1 MFIELYGTYLGL
13 LVVQINKIRKDDW
26 MYIWGFQP
34 HFQISVNTT
43 AEAIFN
49 NIRQDLSPK
58 VWVVGIWAEDNEIDI
73 PNPVITIDT
82 PFKPELFSKVNDKA
96 NDIYYKDPNREM
108 LISNERAER
117 NYHHRLKLNAK
128 VNAMNKILDEA
139 YEEQNL
145 TFYISIPIKINGFWV
160 FTILQLNKRTAK
172 SIPSLNKTKVL
183 ERYGIMRSLLES
195 TISEFLS
202 SCSNVLQIPGVGEE
216 LNVLRR
222 NGDEFVRSGGETF
235 LKTLSLKFHG
245 HFNLFEIFN
254 LISSQYYEGG
264 ESNGRI
270 IISNNE
276 HPAINQIL
284 KFSSPIDLTN
294 HKAIR
299 KLLEMTSGD
308 ISLLANGNE
317 VYGMGNISNY
327 DSTDEDLFII
337 NFKRHFTW
345 ELRYRDTPLMVV
357 EYRQPSLP
365 KERMNKE
372 LFSDHLIRTFS
383 DMNEN
388 DINVIWDVILAATE
402 QKHGTMVVI
411 TNKAAEEA
419 DRLNGQC
426 INIEPINLTAEV
438 MRLVTAIDGAVLL
451 DPNGKC
457 HALGVILD
465 GRATEKGD
473 SARGAR
479 YNSALRYLDTQEN
492 ECLIVVVSED
502 GYINL
507 IPHLK
512 PKISRQ
518 CIDILIKDLQ
528 QVNES
533 EHLDIKSFNQIMHDL
548 KRLAFYL
555 IQEDCDKINELRKT
569 IESKMNPK
577 TIRIVYSDFTPNAE
591 MNNSYYR

>member
-1 MFIELYGTYLGL
+1 
-13 LVVQINKIRKDDW
+13 

-34 HFQISVNTT
+34 YFQVSVNIT
-43 AEAIFN
+43 AEEIFN
-49 NIRQDLSPK
+49 NIRLDLNPK
-58 VWVVGIWAEDNEIDI
+58 VWVVGIWAEDNKMEN

-82 PFKPELFSKVNDKA
+82 PFEPELFSKVNDIA
-96 NDIYYKDPNREM
+96 EDIYCNDPDRQM
-108 LISNERAER
+108 LISDARAEK
-117 NYHHRLKLNAK
+117 NYHHRLKLKAK
-128 VNAMNKILDEA
+128 VNAMNKVLDEA

-145 TFYISIPIKINGFWV
+145 SFYISMPIKVYGYWIFV
-160 FTILQLNKRTAK
+160 ILQLNKESVK
-172 SIPSLNKTKVL
+172 SIPALNNTTVL
-183 ERYGIMRSLLES
+183 ERYRIMRSLLES

-202 SCSNVLQIPGVGEE
+202 SCSNALQIPGVGEE

-222 NGDEFVRSGGETF
+222 NGSEFIRSGGETF
-235 LKTLSLKFHG
+235 LRTLSLKFHG
-245 HFNLFEIFN
+245 HFTLFEIFN

-264 ESNGRI
+264 ESNGEI
-270 IISNNE
+270 IISNND
-276 HPAINQIL
+276 HPSINQTL
-284 KFSSPIDLTN
+284 KFSSPIDLSN

-317 VYGMGNISNY
+317 VYGMGNILNY
-327 DSTDEDLFII
+327 DSVDENLFII

-345 ELRYRDTPLMVV
+345 ELRYRDSALMVV
-357 EYRQPSLP
+357 EYREPRIP

-372 LFSDHLIRTFS
+372 LFSDHLIRIFS
-383 DMNEN
+383 SINEN
-388 DINVIWDVILAATE
+388 DINLIWDAILAATE

-465 GRATEKGD
+465 GRATDKGD
-473 SARGAR
+473 PARGAR

-502 GYINL
+502 GDINL
-507 IPHLK
+507 IPHLR
-512 PKISRQ
+512 PKIPRQ
-518 CIDILIKDLQ
+518 WIDILINDLQ

-533 EHLDIKSFNQIMHDL
+533 EPLDIKSFNQIMKGL
-548 KRLAFYL
+548 EGLVFYL
-555 IQEDCDKINELRKT
+555 LQEDCNKINELRAT
-569 IESKMNPK
+569 IESKMDK
-577 TIRIVYSDFTPNAE
+577 GIIRIVYRNLTPNSE
-591 MNNSYYR
+591 MNNSYYK